1 MFVLSFERIPG
12 ENNATKDFRASF
24 SNYYI
29 ANVEIK
35 DFNALIDGKSFF
47 DTPVKNN
54 AETYENIIDLSKSN
68 NYSTGNLLHYDYFS
82 KYYKLIAIDLSK

>member
-1 MFVLSFERIPG
+1 MFVLSFERIPV
-12 ENNATKDFRASF
+12 ENNATKDFRASL

-54 AETYENIIDLSKSN
+54 AET
-68 NYSTGNLLHYDYFS
+68 
-82 KYYKLIAIDLSK
+82 